1 MIPRLHLV
9 TDDVVLQQPGFVT
22 TATRVLRA
30 LEGRV
35 ALHVRARAVPART
48 LFGIVSDLRAHAHWL
63 AVNDRVDIAMT
74 ARADA
79 VQLGARSLP
88 IPAVRVMAGLT
99 IGYSAHS
106 ATEAAAA
113 ERDGADFVFA
123 GSIHP
128 TSSHP
133 DIVPAGLALL
143 EATVAAC
150 VIPVLAIGG
159 MTRERVPGVLK
170 TGAHGVAVISAVW
183 HAADPV
189 QAAGQFAKLLE
200 L

>member
-1 MIPRLHLV
+1 
-9 TDDVVLQQPGFVT
+9 
-22 TATRVLRA
+22 
-30 LEGRV
+30 
-35 ALHVRARAVPART
+35 
-48 LFGIVSDLRAHAHWL
+48 LRAHAHWL
-63 AVNDRVDIAMT
+63 VVNDRVDIALA

-88 IPAVRVMAGLT
+88 IPAVRAMGGLT

-106 ATEAAAA
+106 AAEAAAA

-123 GSIHP
+123 GSIYP
-128 TSSHP
+128 TASHP
-133 DIVPAGLALL
+133 GIMPGGLALL

-150 VIPVLAIGG
+150 AIPVLAIGG
-159 MTRERVPGVLK
+159 MTHERVPGVLEM
-170 TGAHGVAVISAVW
+170 GAHGVAVISAVW

-189 QAAGQFAKLLE
+189 LAAEQFAKLLE

>member
-1 MIPRLHLV
+1 M
-9 TDDVVLQQPGFVT
+9 
-22 TATRVLRA
+22 A
-30 LEGRV
+30 
-35 ALHVRARAVPART
+35 
-48 LFGIVSDLRAHAHWL
+48 
-63 AVNDRVDIAMT
+63 

-88 IPAVRVMAGLT
+88 IRAARAMTDLT

-106 ATEAAAA
+106 AAEAAGA

-123 GSIHP
+123 GSIYATP
-128 TSSHP
+128 SHP
-133 DIVPAGLALL
+133 DITPAGLGLL

-150 VIPVLAIGG
+150 GIPVVAIGG
-159 MTRERVPGVLK
+159 MTHERVAGVLK
-170 TGAHGVAVISAVW
+170 TGAHGVALISAVW